1 MINNSLKIISHREC
15 YLSEITGVDKCI
27 TAHIKKVV
35 SIKELNKKL
44 NWVQFL
50 LMHFKGR
57 CPVSHSLISVFYL
70 HIVGDCSRSRYVYT
84 ISLEYNRQMS
94 KQFKPNH

>member
-1 MINNSLKIISHREC
+1 MINNSLKIISYREC

-44 NWVQFL
+44 NWVQFFAFQRSL
-50 LMHFKGR
+50 PGFSLPHFCILFAYCWR
-57 CPVSHSLISVFYL
+57 LFPF
-70 HIVGDCSRSRYVYT
+70 
-84 ISLEYNRQMS
+84 
-94 KQFKPNH
+94 